1 MIETAVSRVTVC
13 ITFSPFREGH
23 TKLHTGVSTLKQ
35 SVVLDAVGPDS
46 IAVDIT
52 DCLKWPLTTRHFTAR
67 HFATRLF
74 TCGLFTAGFF
84 TAGLFACRL
93 FTCRI
98 FTAGLFTC
106 GVFTAGLFACR

>member
-1 MIETAVSRVTVC
+1 MIETAVSRVTVY
-13 ITFSPFREGH
+13 ITFSPLWERD
-23 TKLHTGVSTLKQ
+23 TKRHTGVSIFKQ
-35 SVVLDAVGPDS
+35 SVILDAIDSDS
-46 IAVDIT
+46 IAVYIT
-52 DCLKWPLTTRHFTAR
+52 DCLNGLFTTRHFATR

-74 TCGLFTAGFF
+74 TCGLFTAGLF